1 MRKLFLFMLFFIIQF
16 YMVAF
21 SQIPTAREKRAA
33 YFKNSRDITS
43 AESDF
48 EYYPLQTENQLKYD
62 VLFYDLYFDIKLDD
76 EIIYGKTYIKAK
88 ALSEISIIELNLSTF
103 MVVDSVRIGNIPA
116 LNTTHFHNLV
126 TISSLHPVKKDS
138 IFNVAVFYHGAP
150 SSSGFGSF
158 EWNSSRIPGY
168 KIFWTLSE
176 PYGAKDW
183 WPSKNTPKDK
193 ADSVYIHVKVP
204 DGYMVAS
211 NGVLKEEIDLGDT
224 TEYLWIHRYPIATYL
239 VAITGAPF
247 VEIDDIYDS
256 GSGWTMPMQHFIYPS
271 WDSEETRSN
280 LGAVKNMISAFNFYF
295 GNYPFKNEKYG
306 IAQFGWGGGME
317 HQTMTYQGSF
327 YTNLCSH
334 ELAHQWFGDN
344 VTCAD
349 FHHIWLNEGFASI
362 AEALY
367 QEWVNGPEAYQ
378 SYVLSNFY
386 YYSLDYTK
394 PIYVADVDENN
405 PDHVANIFSSIVYKK
420 GAFVLHML
428 RRMINNDD
436 QFKELLKEWNSP
448 TLGYGHSS
456 ATTEDFS
463 RFVSDFLGEDYSWFF
478 NDWIYLP
485 YHPVY
490 EVVWE
495 NLNNGATSV
504 KIKQLQ
510 ETSSQGFY
518 RMKIPLYLENS
529 TRDTTIVVFND
540 TQDQIFLLNPGF
552 SPGKLEFDPEFSVLK
567 EVEGI
572 YQHINGINPEGY
584 MLLGNY
590 PNPFNPGTSIKYF
603 NSILS
608 DVKVD
613 IYNSAGQKI
622 RLLSKK
628 GVSAGTNILYWDGN
642 LQNGNPAPS
651 GVYFYQ
657 ITFQKNRF
665 ESTTKSGKMSLIR

>member
-1 MRKLFLFMLFFIIQF
+1 MKICAILILLSQF
-16 YMVAF
+16 YIVAF
-21 SQIPTAREKRAA
+21 SQTSTAQEKRAA
-33 YFKNSRDITS
+33 EFKNTRDITS
-43 AESDF
+43 TKGDYT
-48 EYYPLQTENQLKYD
+48 YYPLQTENQLKFD
-62 VLFYDLYFDIKLDD
+62 VLFYNLYFDIKLDD

-88 ALSEISIIELNLSTF
+88 ALSEISNIELNLSTF
-103 MVVDSVRIGNIPA
+103 MVVDSVNIDDIPA
-116 LNTTHFHNLV
+116 SNTTHFHNLV
-126 TISSLHPVKKDS
+126 TISPLHPVQKDS
-138 IFNVAVFYHGAP
+138 IFNVTVFYHGAP

-204 DGYMVAS
+204 SGYKVAS
-211 NGVLKEEIDLGDT
+211 NGLLEKEIDLGDS
-224 TEYLWIHRYPIATYL
+224 TEIFWVHRYPIATYL

-247 VEIDDIYDS
+247 VEIDEIYNS
-256 GSGWTMPMQHFIYPS
+256 GNGWTMPMQHFIYPS
-271 WDSEETRSN
+271 WDSEETRLN
-280 LGAVKNMISAFNFYF
+280 LSRVKDMISAFNFNF
-295 GNYPFKNEKYG
+295 GDYPFKKEKYG
-306 IAQFGWGGGME
+306 IAQFGWSGGME

-349 FHHIWLNEGFASI
+349 FHHIWLNEGSASI
-362 AEALY
+362 AEAIY
-367 QEWVNGPEAYQ
+367 EEWVNGSEGYQ

-386 YYSLDYTK
+386 YYSLAYTR
-394 PIYVADVDENN
+394 PIYVADVDEND

-420 GAFVLHML
+420 GAMVLHML
-428 RRMINNDD
+428 RRMINDD
-436 QFKELLKEWNSP
+436 SQYRELMKEWNSA
-448 TLGYGHSS
+448 TLGYGDSS

-463 RFVSDFLGEDYSWFF
+463 LFVSNFLGEDYSWFF

-485 YHPVY
+485 FHPIY

-495 NLNNGATSV
+495 NLNTGVTSV

-510 ETSSQGFY
+510 ETATQGFY
-518 RMKIPLYLENS
+518 RMKIPIYLENS
-529 TRDTTIVVFND
+529 SRDTTIVVFND
-540 TQDQIFLLNPGF
+540 TQEQIFLLNPGF
-552 SPGKLEFDPEFSVLK
+552 SAEKLEIDPDFSVLK
-567 EVEGI
+567 EVQGI
-572 YQHINGINPEGY
+572 YQHIDGTNPEGF

-603 NSILS
+603 NSVLT
-608 DVKVD
+608 DVKVN
-613 IYNSAGQKI
+613 IFNSVGQKI

-628 GVSAGTNILYWDGN
+628 GVSAGTNILFWNGK
-642 LQNGNPAPS
+642 LQNDDPAPS
-651 GVYFYQ
+651 GIYFYQ
-657 ITFQKNRF
+657 ITFQKDRLN
-665 ESTTKSGKMSLIR
+665 SIKKSGKMSLIR